1 MTFSGMQNEES
12 VATFPL
18 QTADGEQLEVGKEDV
33 RMCSPPW
40 VAVVAGCSVC
50 KPMAQYFVVV
60 DDDDDDDDD
69 DDEISLLKL

>member
-18 QTADGEQLEVGKEDV
+18 QTADGEQLEVGKENV

-50 KPMAQYFVVV
+50 T
-60 DDDDDDDDD
+60 
-69 DDEISLLKL
+69 